1 LRQLPFT
8 SKTFAALLLLTLG
21 AVAVAGY
28 HPAVEDAEIYLPGVL
43 KVLNPQLFPYN
54 QGFFAS
60 HAHLTLYPNLIA
72 ASVRLSHLPLDYAM
86 LLWQLLAVW
95 LLLLACWR
103 INRLCFPSSRAIWG
117 GVALAAALLTIP
129 VAGTS
134 LYILD
139 QNVNTRTLSTPMILL
154 AIVNVVE
161 HKWLRGLL
169 WIVLTGLIH
178 PLMVVFGAAYMFFV
192 IWMERRELAP
202 LAALA
207 LLPLGFF
214 PPVTEAYRQILN
226 TREYFFL
233 LRWEWYEW
241 LGLLGPLPILWCYG
255 QIAGSHQLLV
265 LKRLCSALIVFELV
279 FFAAALVV
287 TIPPQ
292 FANLAELQPMR
303 ALLLVYIFMFL
314 FTGGLLGQWVLADK
328 AWRWL
333 ALFLPLC
340 FGMWYAQRQLF
351 PASPHLELPWTS
363 NHNQWVQTFEWTRE
377 NTPVNAYFALNPLHM
392 ELPGEDQHG
401 FRAIAER
408 SMLADALKDS
418 GAASMFP
425 QLAPEW
431 QRQTQA
437 QKGWNNFQLTDF
449 ERLKAQFGVNWVV
462 VEHPVAGLECPY
474 TNGELRVC
482 RIPQAPV
489 GAR

>member
-1 LRQLPFT
+1 MRQLPFT

-95 LLLLACWR
+95 LLLFACWR

-437 QKGWNNFQLTDF
+437 QKGWNNFQLNDF
-449 ERLKAQFGVNWVV
+449 QRLKAQFGVNWVV
-462 VEHPVAGLECPY
+462 IEHPVAGLECPY
-474 TNGELRVC
+474 ANGELRAC

>member
-1 LRQLPFT
+1 MRELPFT
-8 SKTFAALLLLTLG
+8 FKTFAALLLLTLG

-28 HPAVEDAEIYLPGVL
+28 HPGVEDAEIYLPGVL
-43 KVLNPQLFPYN
+43 RILNPRLFPYN

-72 ASVRLSHLPLDYAM
+72 ASVRLSRLPLEYAM

-95 LLLLACWR
+95 LLLFACWR
-103 INRLCFPSSRAIWG
+103 ISRLCFASPRAIWG
-117 GVALAAALLTIP
+117 GVALVAALLTIP

-134 LYILD
+134 LYIMD
-139 QNVNTRTLSTPMILL
+139 QNLNTRTLSTPMILL

-161 HKWLRGLL
+161 HKWARGLV
-169 WIVLTGLIH
+169 WIALTGLIH

-241 LGLLGPLPILWCYG
+241 LGLLGPLPILWGYG
-255 QIAGSHQLLV
+255 RIAGSHHLPV
-265 LKRLCSALIVFELV
+265 LKRLCSALIVFELL
-279 FFAAALVV
+279 FFAAALVL

-292 FANLAELQPMR
+292 FANFAELQPMR

-314 FTGGLLGQWVLADK
+314 FTGGLLAQWVLTDK
-328 AWRWL
+328 LWRWM

-340 FGMWYAQRQLF
+340 GGMWYAQRQLF

-363 NHNQWVQTFEWTRE
+363 NHNQWVQTFEWVRQ
-377 NTPVNAYFALNPLHM
+377 NTPVNAYFALDPQHM
-392 ELPGEDQHG
+392 ELSGEDQHG

-437 QKGWNNFQLTDF
+437 EMGWNNFQLNDF

-462 VEHPVAGLECPY
+462 IERPLVGLNCPY
-474 TNGELRVC
+474 TNGSLQVC
-482 RIPQAPV
+482 RIP
-489 GAR
+489 

>member
-95 LLLLACWR
+95 LLLFACWR
-103 INRLCFPSSRAIWG
+103 ISRLCFPSRRAIWG
-117 GVALAAALLTIP
+117 GVALTAALLTIP

-279 FFAAALVV
+279 FFAAALVL

-314 FTGGLLGQWVLADK
+314 FTGGLLGQLVLADK

-408 SMLADALKDS
+408 SMLADDLKDS

-437 QKGWNNFQLTDF
+437 QKGWNNFQLNDF
-449 ERLKAQFGVNWVV
+449 QRLKAQFGVNWVV
-462 VEHPVAGLECPY
+462 IEHPVAGLECPY
-474 TNGELRVC
+474 ANGELRAC

>member
-1 LRQLPFT
+1 MRQLPFT

-95 LLLLACWR
+95 LLLFACWR
-103 INRLCFPSSRAIWG
+103 INRLCFPSPRAIWG

-314 FTGGLLGQWVLADK
+314 FTGGLLAQWVLADK
-328 AWRWL
+328 VWRWVV
-333 ALFLPLC
+333 LFLPLC

-351 PASPHLELPWTS
+351 PASPHLELPWTR
-363 NHNQWVQTFEWTRE
+363 NNNQWVQTFEWIRQ
-377 NTPVNAYFALNPLHM
+377 NTPVDAYFALNPQHM

-431 QRQTQA
+431 QGQTEA
-437 QKGWNNFQLTDF
+437 EKGWNNFQLTDF

-462 VEHPVAGLECPY
+462 VEHPMAGLECPY
-474 TNGELRVC
+474 ANGELRVC
-482 RIPQAPV
+482 RIP
-489 GAR
+489 

>member
-1 LRQLPFT
+1 MRELPFT
-8 SKTFAALLLLTLG
+8 FKTFAALLLLTLG

-28 HPAVEDAEIYLPGVL
+28 HPGVEDAEIYLPGVL
-43 KVLNPQLFPYN
+43 RMLNPRLFPYN

-72 ASVRLSHLPLDYAM
+72 ASVRLSHLPLEYAM

-95 LLLLACWR
+95 LLLFACWR
-103 INRLCFPSSRAIWG
+103 IGRLCFASPRALWG
-117 GVALAAALLTIP
+117 GVALVAALLTIP

-134 LYILD
+134 LYIMD
-139 QNVNTRTLSTPMILL
+139 QNLNTRTLSTPMILL

-161 HKWLRGLL
+161 HKWARGLV

-192 IWMERRELAP
+192 ICMEQRELAP
-202 LAALA
+202 LAAVA

-255 QIAGSHQLLV
+255 RIAGSHHLPV
-265 LKRLCSALIVFELV
+265 FKRLCSALIVFELL
-279 FFAAALVV
+279 FFAAALVL

-314 FTGGLLGQWVLADK
+314 FTGGLLAQWVLTDRP
-328 AWRWL
+328 WRWV

-340 FGMWYAQRQLF
+340 CGMWYAQRQLF

-363 NHNQWVQTFEWTRE
+363 NHNQWVQTFEWVRQ
-377 NTPVNAYFALNPLHM
+377 NTPVNAYFALNPQHM
-392 ELPGEDQHG
+392 ELAGEDQHG
-401 FRAIAER
+401 FRAIAQR

-437 QKGWNNFQLTDF
+437 EMGWNNFHLNDF

-462 VEHPVAGLECPY
+462 IERPLVGLNCPY
-474 TNGELRVC
+474 TNGSLQVC
-482 RIPQAPV
+482 RIP
-489 GAR
+489 

>member
-1 LRQLPFT
+1 LREPRFT
-8 SKTFAALLLLTLG
+8 LKTFAVLLLLTLG
-21 AVAVAGY
+21 AVVVAGY
-28 HPAVEDAEIYLPGVL
+28 HPAVEDGEIYLPGIL
-43 KVLNPQLFPYN
+43 KVLNPRLFPYN
-54 QGFFAS
+54 QEFFAS

-72 ASVRLSHLPLDYAM
+72 ASVRLSHLPLQYAM

-95 LLLLACWR
+95 LFLFACWR
-103 INRLCFPSSRAIWG
+103 ISRRCFGSSSAVWG
-117 GVALAAALLTIP
+117 GVALVAALLTMP

-134 LYILD
+134 LYIMD
-139 QNVNTRTLSTPMILL
+139 QYVNTRTLSTPMILL
-154 AIVNVVE
+154 AIVNLVE
-161 HKWLRGLL
+161 HKWWRGLG

-192 IWMERRELAP
+192 IWIERRELAP
-202 LAALA
+202 AAALV

-241 LGLLGPLPILWCYG
+241 LGLLGPFPILWCYG
-255 QIAGSHQLLV
+255 RIARWKNLTV
-265 LKRLCSALIVFELV
+265 LKRMCSALIGFELV
-279 FFAAALVV
+279 FFAAALVITV
-287 TIPPQ
+287 PPQ

-303 ALLLVYIFMFL
+303 ALLLVYILMFL
-314 FTGGLLGQWVLADK
+314 FTGGLLAQWVLSDK

-340 FGMWYAQRQLF
+340 LGMWYAQRQLF
-351 PASPHLELPWTS
+351 PATPHLELPWTK
-363 NHNQWVQTFEWTRE
+363 NNNRWVQTFDWIRQ
-377 NTPVNAYFALNPLHM
+377 NAPVDAYFALNPQHM

-425 QLAPEW
+425 QLAEEW
-431 QRQTQA
+431 QRQIAA
-437 QKGWNNFQLTDF
+437 QKGWNNFQLNDLQ
-449 ERLKAQFGVNWVV
+449 RLKAQFGVNWVV
-462 VEHPVAGLECPY
+462 LEHPVVGMVCPHTNDGLQ
-474 TNGELRVC
+474 VC
-482 RIPQAPV
+482 RIP
-489 GAR
+489 

>member
-1 LRQLPFT
+1 LRQLPFST
-8 SKTFAALLLLTLG
+8 KTFAALLLLTVG

-72 ASVRLSHLPLDYAM
+72 ASVRLSHLPLEYAM

-95 LLLLACWR
+95 LLLFACWR
-103 INRLCFPSSRAIWG
+103 ISRLCFPSRRAIWG
-117 GVALAAALLTIP
+117 GVALAAALLTLP

-134 LYILD
+134 LYIMD

-161 HKWLRGLL
+161 HKWTRGLL

-192 IWMERRELAP
+192 IWMERRDLAP

-255 QIAGSHQLLV
+255 RIAGSHHLPV
-265 LKRLCSALIVFELV
+265 LKRLCSALIIFGLV
-279 FFAAALVV
+279 FFAAALVL

-314 FTGGLLGQWVLADK
+314 FTGGLLAQWVLADK

-340 FGMWYAQRQLF
+340 LGMWYAQRQLF

-363 NHNQWVQTFEWTRE
+363 NNNQWVQTFEWIRQ
-377 NTPVNAYFALNPLHM
+377 NTPVNAYFALNPQHM
-392 ELPGEDQHG
+392 ELPCEDQHG

-431 QRQTQA
+431 QRQTEA
-437 QKGWNNFQLTDF
+437 EKGWKNFKLNDLQ
-449 ERLKAQFGVNWVV
+449 RLKMQFGVNWVV
-462 VEHPVAGLECPY
+462 LEHPVAGLNCPHA
-474 TNGELRVC
+474 NGNLQVC
-482 RIPQAPV
+482 RIP
-489 GAR
+489 

>member
-1 LRQLPFT
+1 MRQLPF
-8 SKTFAALLLLTLG
+8 SFKTFAALLLLTLG
-21 AVAVAGY
+21 AVVVAGY

-72 ASVRLSHLPLDYAM
+72 ASVRISHLPFEYAM

-95 LLLLACWR
+95 LLLFACWR
-103 INRLCFPSSRAIWG
+103 ISRLRFPSPRAIWG
-117 GVALAAALLTIP
+117 AVALSAALLTIP

-134 LYILD
+134 LYIMD

-161 HKWLRGLL
+161 HKWARGLV

-202 LAALA
+202 VAALA

-255 QIAGSHQLLV
+255 RIAGSHHLPV
-265 LKRLCSALIVFELV
+265 LKRLCSALIIFELV
-279 FFAAALVV
+279 FFAAALVL

-314 FTGGLLGQWVLADK
+314 FTGGLLAQWVLGDK
-328 AWRWL
+328 AWRWV

-340 FGMWYAQRQLF
+340 LGMWYAQRQLF

-363 NHNQWVQTFEWTRE
+363 NNNQWVQTFDWIRQ
-377 NTPVNAYFALNPLHM
+377 NTPVNAYFALNPQHM

-437 QKGWNNFQLTDF
+437 EKGWNNFHLNDLQT
-449 ERLKAQFGVNWVV
+449 LKAHFGVDWVV
-462 VEHPVAGLECPY
+462 LEHPVAGLECPY
-474 TNGELRVC
+474 
-482 RIPQAPV
+482 
-489 GAR
+489 

>member
-1 LRQLPFT
+1 MRQLPF
-8 SKTFAALLLLTLG
+8 SFKTFAALLLLTLG
-21 AVAVAGY
+21 AVALAGY

-43 KVLNPQLFPYN
+43 KVLNPRLFPYN

-72 ASVRLSHLPLDYAM
+72 ASVRLSHLPIEYAM

-95 LLLLACWR
+95 LLLFACWR
-103 INRLCFPSSRAIWG
+103 ICRLCFPSRRAIWG
-117 GVALAAALLTIP
+117 GVALTAALLTIP

-161 HKWLRGLL
+161 HKWARGLL
-169 WIVLTGLIH
+169 WIVLTGFIH

-192 IWMERRELAP
+192 IWMEGRELAP
-202 LAALA
+202 AAALA

-255 QIAGSHQLLV
+255 RIAGSHRLPV

-279 FFAAALVV
+279 FFATALVL

-303 ALLLVYIFMFL
+303 VLLLVYIFMFL
-314 FTGGLLGQWVLADK
+314 FTGGLLAQWVLQDK
-328 AWRWL
+328 VWRWL

-351 PASPHLELPWTS
+351 PATPHLELPWS
-363 NHNQWVQTFEWTRE
+363 KNNNRWVQTFEWIRQ
-377 NTPVNAYFALNPLHM
+377 NTPVNAYFALNPQHM

-437 QKGWNNFQLTDF
+437 EKGWNTFQLNDF
-449 ERLKAQFGVNWVV
+449 QRLKAQFGVNWVV

-474 TNGELRVC
+474 ANGELRVC
-482 RIPQAPV
+482 RIP
-489 GAR
+489 

>member
-1 LRQLPFT
+1 
-8 SKTFAALLLLTLG
+8 
-21 AVAVAGY
+21 
-28 HPAVEDAEIYLPGVL
+28 
-43 KVLNPQLFPYN
+43 
-54 QGFFAS
+54 
-60 HAHLTLYPNLIA
+60 
-72 ASVRLSHLPLDYAM
+72 
-86 LLWQLLAVW
+86 
-95 LLLLACWR
+95 
-103 INRLCFPSSRAIWG
+103 
-117 GVALAAALLTIP
+117 
-129 VAGTS
+129 
-134 LYILD
+134 
-139 QNVNTRTLSTPMILL
+139 
-154 AIVNVVE
+154 
-161 HKWLRGLL
+161 
-169 WIVLTGLIH
+169 
-178 PLMVVFGAAYMFFV
+178 
-192 IWMERRELAP
+192 
-202 LAALA
+202 
-207 LLPLGFF
+207 
-214 PPVTEAYRQILN
+214 
-226 TREYFFL
+226 
-233 LRWEWYEW
+233 
-241 LGLLGPLPILWCYG
+241 LWCYG

>member
-1 LRQLPFT
+1 MRQLPF
-8 SKTFAALLLLTLG
+8 SFKTFAALLLLTLG
-21 AVAVAGY
+21 AVALAGY

-43 KVLNPQLFPYN
+43 KVLNPRLFPYN
-54 QGFFAS
+54 QGFFAY

-72 ASVRLSHLPLDYAM
+72 ASVRLSHLPIEYAM

-95 LLLLACWR
+95 LLLFACWR
-103 INRLCFPSSRAIWG
+103 ICRLCFPSRRAIWG
-117 GVALAAALLTIP
+117 GVALTAALLTIP

-161 HKWLRGLL
+161 HKWARGLL
-169 WIVLTGLIH
+169 WIVLTGFIH

-202 LAALA
+202 PAALA

-255 QIAGSHQLLV
+255 RIAGSHRLLV

-279 FFAAALVV
+279 FFAAALVL

-303 ALLLVYIFMFL
+303 VLLLVYIFMFL
-314 FTGGLLGQWVLADK
+314 FTGGLLAQWVLADK
-328 AWRWL
+328 VWRWL

-351 PASPHLELPWTS
+351 PATPHLELPWS
-363 NHNQWVQTFEWTRE
+363 KNNNRWVQTFEWIRQ
-377 NTPVNAYFALNPLHM
+377 NTPVNAYFALNPQHM

-437 QKGWNNFQLTDF
+437 EKGWNTFQLNDF
-449 ERLKAQFGVNWVV
+449 QRLKAQFGVNWVV
-462 VEHPVAGLECPY
+462 VEHPVAGLECLY
-474 TNGELRVC
+474 ANGELRVC
-482 RIPQAPV
+482 RIP
-489 GAR
+489 

>member
-1 LRQLPFT
+1 MRQLPF
-8 SKTFAALLLLTLG
+8 SFKTFAALLLLTLG
-21 AVAVAGY
+21 AVVVAGY

-72 ASVRLSHLPLDYAM
+72 ASVRISHLPFEYAM

-95 LLLLACWR
+95 LLLFACWR
-103 INRLCFPSSRAIWG
+103 ISRLCFPSPRAIWG
-117 GVALAAALLTIP
+117 AVALSAALLTIP

-134 LYILD
+134 LYIMD

-161 HKWLRGLL
+161 HKWARGLV

-202 LAALA
+202 VAALA

-255 QIAGSHQLLV
+255 RIAGSHRLLV

-279 FFAAALVV
+279 FFAAALVL

-303 ALLLVYIFMFL
+303 VLLLVYIFMFL
-314 FTGGLLGQWVLADK
+314 FTGGLLAQWVLADK
-328 AWRWL
+328 VWRWL

-351 PASPHLELPWTS
+351 PATPHLELPWS
-363 NHNQWVQTFEWTRE
+363 KNNNRWVQTFEWIRQ
-377 NTPVNAYFALNPLHM
+377 NTPVNAYFALNPQHM

-437 QKGWNNFQLTDF
+437 EKGWNTFQLNDF
-449 ERLKAQFGVNWVV
+449 QRLKAQFGVNWVV
-462 VEHPVAGLECPY
+462 VEHPVAGLECLY
-474 TNGELRVC
+474 ANGELRVC
-482 RIPQAPV
+482 RIP
-489 GAR
+489 

>member
-1 LRQLPFT
+1 MRQLPFT

-103 INRLCFPSSRAIWG
+103 INRLCFPSPRAIWG

-437 QKGWNNFQLTDF
+437 QKGWNNFQLNDF
-449 ERLKAQFGVNWVV
+449 QRLKAQFGVNWVV
-462 VEHPVAGLECPY
+462 IEHPVAGLECPY
-474 TNGELRVC
+474 ANGELRVC